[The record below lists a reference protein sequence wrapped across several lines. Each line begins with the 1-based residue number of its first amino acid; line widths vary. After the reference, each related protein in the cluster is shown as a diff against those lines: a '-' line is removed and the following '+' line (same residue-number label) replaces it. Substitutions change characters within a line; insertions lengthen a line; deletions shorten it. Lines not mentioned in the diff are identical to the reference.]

1 MSFHITFLHVI
12 LPSRDS
18 CVSESFSVS
27 SNVLI
32 LSSSAVAPL
41 LALIPDISLCIPWMT
56 QYQLVCICFHALCTP
71 RLCSCINITSN
82 AFPFAQFSRFR
93 IFVPHSH
100 SIRSHCMCTFW
111 VSLPGP
117 LLGIRGCYRFLLGV
131 FSIFSLLACCLYF
144 GFPFLFSWDSRGR
157 DRLVV
162 SVSLCL
168 LASLVLVSWYMCRSG
183 SYLYWVLL
191 CCLTTSPSFSLSCP
205 WGVPRCCLGSL
216 QSWDS
221 LRRLPWS
228 TLLTPS
234 FSAQA
239 LREWRRADGFCT
251 FRPLVCV
258 RVWCAT
264 RSIRC
269 IVLGL
274 CDCLVVLSCR
284 SSLRCLFL
292 WA

>member
-71 RLCSCINITSN
+71 RLCSCIKITSN

-117 LLGIRGCYRFLLGV
+117 LLGIRGCYRFLLGCFFYF
-131 FSIFSLLACCLYF
+131 FS
-144 GFPFLFSWDSRGR
+144 P
-157 DRLVV
+157 
-162 SVSLCL
+162 CL
-168 LASLVLVSWYMCRSG
+168 LPLFWLPLFIFLRFPWSG
-183 SYLYWVLL
+183 SS
-191 CCLTTSPSFSLSCP
+191 CCV
-205 WGVPRCCLGSL
+205 GVVVFAGV
-216 QSWDS
+216 
-221 LRRLPWS
+221 
-228 TLLTPS
+228 
-234 FSAQA
+234 A
-239 LREWRRADGFCT
+239 
-251 FRPLVCV
+251 CV
-258 RVWCAT
+258 
-264 RSIRC
+264 
-269 IVLGL
+269 G
-274 CDCLVVLSCR
+274 VVVHVS
-284 SSLRCLFL
+284 
-292 WA
+292 